1 MKTDR
6 LETLTMDIGK
16 LKGILIFLKNAEQ
29 LKDTIRSSYTS
40 KGRHEST
47 AEHSWRLCL
56 MAVVLEKEFPKIE
69 IEKLLKLC
77 IVHDLG
83 EALNGDISAVDQ
95 TDDVNKGVEERKDL
109 MELTRPLPPELQ
121 KEILGLWDEY
131 ENAVSQEAKLAKALD
146 KLETLLQ
153 HTQGMNLGNIDYQFN
168 MTYGKQYTDYDLVT
182 RELRAIIDIET
193 QQMLEN

>member
-1 MKTDR
+1 MDAGQ
-6 LETLTMDIGK
+6 LE
-16 LKGILIFLKNAEQ
+16 GILNFLKKAEQ

-56 MAVVLEKEFPKIE
+56 MAVVLEKEFPRIN

-83 EALNGDISAVDQ
+83 EALNGDIPAVDQ
-95 TDDVNKGVEERKDL
+95 TDDVNKAVEERKDL
-109 MELTRPLPPELQ
+109 MELARPLPPERQ

-131 ENAVSQEAKLAKALD
+131 ENAVSQEAKVAKALD

-153 HTQGMNLGNIDYQFN
+153 HTQGKNPGNIDYQFN
-168 MTYGKQYTDYDLVT
+168 MTYGKQYTDYDPVT

-193 QQMLEN
+193 KKMAES